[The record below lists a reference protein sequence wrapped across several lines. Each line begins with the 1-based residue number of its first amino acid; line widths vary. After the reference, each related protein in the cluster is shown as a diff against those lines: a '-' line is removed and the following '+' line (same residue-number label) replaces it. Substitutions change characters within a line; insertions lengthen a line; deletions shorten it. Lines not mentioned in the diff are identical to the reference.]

1 MLGPVLHECCTTSKC
16 ALTLITHA
24 PNPAPHQC
32 YHVYRFALPEGTTRE
47 NVKLTVNPSNSIRVA
62 VSAASTAAA
71 GGGGGAGP
79 DRPVYK
85 DVVLPKDALLT
96 EISAKFEAE
105 QHRDEKRSAEEGGEK
120 AMAGGGGSATREGA
134 VAGVEVTVG
143 KASPPQPKNVEI
155 L

>member
-1 MLGPVLHECCTTSKC
+1 MHSIEC
-16 ALTLITHA
+16 ALTLTTHPPTSA
-24 PNPAPHQC
+24 ALQFYP
-32 YHVYRFALPEGTTRE
+32 VYRFALPEGTTRE
-47 NVKLTVNPSNSIRVA
+47 DVKLTVNPSNSIRVA
-62 VSAASTAAA
+62 VSATSTAAA
-71 GGGGGAGP
+71 GGGGGGGP

-85 DVVLPKDALLT
+85 DVVLPKDAILS

-105 QHRDEKRSAEEGGEK
+105 QHRDENGNAEEGGEK
-120 AMAGGGGSATREGA
+120 ATAGGGGTAKEGA